1 MNHKSE
7 TYSFKFSVITAVY
20 NVASYLSEAIE
31 SILCQDIG
39 FKDSVEL
46 ILVDDGSTDSSGKI
60 CDHYQALYPDNI
72 KVLHKPNGGAASARN
87 AGIALASGRYLN
99 FLDGDDKLYVT
110 FSYL

>member
-46 ILVDDGSTDSSGKI
+46 ILVKSAITI
-60 CDHYQALYPDNI
+60 RLYTRIISKYCTSQTEGPPLPETLELP
-72 KVLHKPNGGAASARN
+72 LHPEG
-87 AGIALASGRYLN
+87 
-99 FLDGDDKLYVT
+99 T
-110 FSYL
+110 

>member
-46 ILVDDGSTDSSGKI
+46 ILVDDGSTDSSGEI
-60 CDHYQALYPDNI
+60 CDYYQTLYRIISKYCTSQTEGPPLPETLELP
-72 KVLHKPNGGAASARN
+72 LHPEG
-87 AGIALASGRYLN
+87 
-99 FLDGDDKLYVT
+99 T
-110 FSYL
+110 